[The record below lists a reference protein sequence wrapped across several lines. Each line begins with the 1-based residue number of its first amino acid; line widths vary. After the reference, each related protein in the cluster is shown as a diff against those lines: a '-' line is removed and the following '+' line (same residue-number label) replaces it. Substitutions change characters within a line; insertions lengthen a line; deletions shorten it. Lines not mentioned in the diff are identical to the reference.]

1 MPSTVPVPSD
11 DVIQQRSL
19 AEELEENQRLHAE
32 YARLLAENAL
42 LQAELARVEH
52 VLLQAQPAHPP

>member
-11 DVIQQRSL
+11 DVVQQRSL

-32 YARLLAENAL
+32 YARLLAENARLLAENAL

-52 VLLQAQPAHPP
+52 VP